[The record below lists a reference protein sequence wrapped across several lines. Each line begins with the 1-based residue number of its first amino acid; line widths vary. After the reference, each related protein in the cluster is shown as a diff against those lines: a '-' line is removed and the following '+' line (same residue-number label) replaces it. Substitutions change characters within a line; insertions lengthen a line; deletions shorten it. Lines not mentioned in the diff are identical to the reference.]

1 MTVCAAHVA
10 GKVGARERSVPAGTS
25 AAEHDAEADVASL
38 NGCLSLG
45 QGLPRREQPRPSAK
59 HSSRRRRHGTL
70 RGHDET
76 NSALFVFDPALSFS
90 IPSCRAAH
98 CKVSV
103 TRVRERIKTNSYVFM
118 CKKMKREAASFLIFF
133 FCCFLQLNSFAH
145 IATLKARVCVWK
157 QAGESALPLGK
168 FVRGGGMVCPPAK
181 RFWAFRL
188 LFSLSFQEKRR
199 IAGGLKGF

>member
-59 HSSRRRRHGTL
+59 HASRRRRHGTL

-90 IPSCRAAH
+90 IPSCRGAH

-118 CKKMKREAASFLIFF
+118 CKKMKRESASFLIFF
-133 FCCFLQLNSFAH
+133 
-145 IATLKARVCVWK
+145 
-157 QAGESALPLGK
+157 
-168 FVRGGGMVCPPAK
+168 
-181 RFWAFRL
+181 
-188 LFSLSFQEKRR
+188 LFSAIKFLRAYCQVKSACLRV
-199 IAGGLKGF
+199 